1 MWVESRLSGTAG
13 ALGALALDIHNWL
26 FRFSC
31 ALEELRV
38 VVAELADWIEPPPPP
53 PGCIQ
58 NLDGLQVSHSGQSPG
73 SAPSGYRGYHTEGS

>member
-1 MWVESRLSGTAG
+1 MPINFLEDGIMWVESRLSGTAG

-38 VVAELADWIEPPPPP
+38 VVAELADWIAPP
-53 PGCIQ
+53 PG
-58 NLDGLQVSHSGQSPG
+58 L
-73 SAPSGYRGYHTEGS
+73 HT